1 MNANRLQNPRSQ
13 TRPRTSR
20 ILVIGGLLFSLFS
33 AAPGA
38 WADQRLVD
46 PSNMPGP
53 LKKVE
58 FKQHLDAQL
67 PLDANFRDEMGRE
80 VKLGD
85 FFGEKP
91 VILTFVYYDCPMLCT
106 LILNG
111 LAKALA
117 VMKFDPGR
125 EYEVVAISIDPA
137 ETPAQAAKAE
147 SATVKRFGRQET
159 APGWHFLV
167 GAQDQIDRVAQ
178 IAGYGYQFV
187 PETGEFAHASGIVVL
202 TPQGRIAQYYF
213 GIEYSPKDIRLS
225 LVEASQKKI
234 GGVVDEILL
243 YCYRYDP
250 AQGKY
255 TAAVMRIMRIAGG
268 LFAAGL
274 LLFLWLA
281 FRRDRL
287 AERAET
293 PRLGAV

>member
-1 MNANRLQNPRSQ
+1 MKAKTKANAGAG
-13 TRPRTSR
+13 R
-20 ILVIGGLLFSLFS
+20 ILGIAALLLCL
-33 AAPGA
+33 AATPLL
-38 WADQRLVD
+38 ADQRLVD
-46 PSNMPGP
+46 PSQMPGP
-53 LKKVE
+53 LKQVNFE
-58 FKQHLDAQL
+58 QHLNAQL
-67 PLDANFRDEMGRE
+67 PLDATFRDEMGRE

-117 VMKFDPGR
+117 VLTFDPGR
-125 EYEVVAISIDPA
+125 EYEVVAISINPK
-137 ETPAQAAKAE
+137 ETPLEAAKAE
-147 SATVKRFGRQET
+147 STTVKRFGRAET

-167 GAQDQIDRVAQ
+167 GDQTQIDRVAQ
-178 IAGYGYQFV
+178 VAGYGYQYI
-187 PETGEFAHASGIVVL
+187 PETGEYAHASGIVVT
-202 TPQGRIAQYYF
+202 TPAGIISQYYF
-213 GIEYSPKDIRLS
+213 GIEYSPKDIRLA
-225 LVEASQKKI
+225 LVEASQQKI
-234 GGVVDEILL
+234 GGVIDQVLL

-250 AQGKY
+250 TLGKY
-255 TAAVMRIMRIAGG
+255 TAAVMRLLRVAGG
-268 LFAAGL
+268 IFVAGL

>member
-1 MNANRLQNPRSQ
+1 MNVNRQHGGQ
-13 TRPRTSR
+13 AGR
-20 ILVIGGLLFSLFS
+20 ILAICWLLLVLAVSPL
-33 AAPGA
+33 A
-38 WADQRLVD
+38 ADQRIVD
-46 PSNMPGP
+46 PSKMPGP
-53 LKKVE
+53 LKNVTFE
-58 FKQHLDAQL
+58 QHLGSQL
-67 PLDANFRDEMGRE
+67 PLDATFRDETGNA

-85 FFGEKP
+85 FFGKKP

-117 VMKFDPGR
+117 VLTFDPGR
-125 EYEVVAISIDPA
+125 EYEVVAISINPK
-137 ETPAQAAKAE
+137 ETPQQAATAE
-147 SATVKRFGRQET
+147 STTVKRFGRQET

-167 GAQDQIDRVAQ
+167 GSQDQIDRVAS

-187 PETGEFAHASGIVVL
+187 PETGEYAHASGIVVA
-202 TPQGRIAQYYF
+202 TPGGQIAQYYF

-225 LVEASQKKI
+225 LVEASEQKI
-234 GGVVDEILL
+234 GGVIDQVLL

-255 TAAVMRIMRIAGG
+255 TTAVMRILRVAGG
-268 LFAAGL
+268 LFVAGL

>member
-1 MNANRLQNPRSQ
+1 MNANRPRTPRSQ
-13 TRPRTSR
+13 TRQPASR
-20 ILVIGGLLFSLFS
+20 MLVIGGLLLSFVF

-46 PSNMPGP
+46 PSDMPGP

-58 FKQHLDAQL
+58 FKQNLDAQL
-67 PLDANFRDEMGRE
+67 PLDASFRDEMGRE

>member
-1 MNANRLQNPRSQ
+1 MKLQSERNEKNGRAG
-13 TRPRTSR
+13 R
-20 ILVIGGLLFSLFS
+20 ILGIAALLLGVLV
-33 AAPGA
+33 APLP
-38 WADQRLVD
+38 ADQRLVP
-46 PSNMPGP
+46 PSQMPGP
-53 LKKVE
+53 LKQVNFE
-58 FKQHLDAQL
+58 QHLNAQL
-67 PLDANFRDEMGRE
+67 PLDAAFRDEMGRE

-85 FFGEKP
+85 FYGERP

-117 VMKFDPGR
+117 VLPFDPGR
-125 EYEVVAISIDPA
+125 EYEVVAISINPK
-137 ETPAQAAKAE
+137 ETPLEAAKAE
-147 SATVKRFGRQET
+147 STTVKRFGRAET

-167 GAQDQIDRVAQ
+167 GDQEQIDRVAQ
-178 IAGYGYQFV
+178 VAGYGYQFI
-187 PETGEFAHASGIVVL
+187 PETGEYAHASGIVMT
-202 TPQGRIAQYYF
+202 TPTGIISQYYF

-225 LVEASQKKI
+225 LVEASQQKI
-234 GGVVDEILL
+234 GGVIDQVLL

-250 AQGKY
+250 ALGKY
-255 TAAVMRIMRIAGG
+255 TAAVMRLLRVAGG
-268 LFAAGL
+268 IFVAGL

>member
-1 MNANRLQNPRSQ
+1 MKLQHERSERRG
-13 TRPRTSR
+13 RPVGWRGGA
-20 ILVIGGLLFSLFS
+20 ILGIAALLLGVFASPL
-33 AAPGA
+33 P
-38 WADQRLVD
+38 ADQRLVD
-46 PSNMPGP
+46 PSQMPGP
-53 LKKVE
+53 LKQVN
-58 FKQHLDAQL
+58 FQQNMGAQL
-67 PLDANFRDEMGRE
+67 PLDAVFRDEIGRT

-117 VMKFDPGR
+117 VLTFDPGR
-125 EYEVVAISIDPA
+125 EYEVVAISINPN
-137 ETPAQAAKAE
+137 ETPLQAAEAE
-147 SATVKRFGRQET
+147 SKTVKRFGRAET

-167 GAQDQIDRVAQ
+167 GDQANIDRVAQ
-178 IAGYGYQFV
+178 TAGYGYQYI
-187 PETGEFAHASGIVVL
+187 PETGEYAHASGIVVT
-202 TPQGRIAQYYF
+202 TPAGIVSQYYF

-225 LVEASQKKI
+225 LVEASQQKI
-234 GGVVDEILL
+234 GGVIDQVLL

-250 AQGKY
+250 ALGKY
-255 TAAVMRIMRIAGG
+255 TAAVMRLLRVAGG
-268 LFAAGL
+268 IFVAGL